1 MQHRRRGGDGTNE
14 SSYYVGSSMGKNNTT
29 CDDTDPNSTSFTSA
43 SSIADQSMA
52 MMGKLMSG
60 GAAMCGSLVQVAE
73 DDNANGDDSRQ
84 DSGGILAK
92 AERIVNC
99 NKFAQSTPMNYDFA
113 SRRSS
118 GGNFLGPD
126 EDSDDE
132 VDVSSAFRRS
142 GITKNL
148 VLHDEN
154 PNDTTNTSSMSSLFA
169 RAMVSEVHDNPNTM
183 KQVELAE
190 REKRLLKAQEK
201 ARQAQPDGPRV
212 IGAPGGVA
220 APKGVLGTMKNLRLT
235 EETID
240 AEPRDPSYVD
250 EPTQRVIPPDDLG
263 GKMAQLK
270 DDSNFPVA
278 QSGKHTITIGLCL
291 SRKHS
296 AVGHPDTITRQTAFD
311 FNELQDRN
319 YKYVSST
326 DNSGWL
332 AGGGESANGPMP
344 DVSTSLS
351 GDGVREKGAFGEAVP
366 LDGAEKE
373 ALPTKIAAPDTVHI
387 PILHIDCSS
396 EKEIDQ
402 VISSLASGELFIPQM
417 SILPESLSASGESP
431 PDLVV
436 RFGCERN
443 DDLSPDLWPNWCIE
457 FMHNQLYEYFEP
469 LGARWMPRPFEITL
483 ARRVRWRTVKHMNK
497 YFAHCERVIDIWRE
511 QGPQY
516 LKPQSSYLK
525 DGATPE
531 EVSQPH
537 GIYLI
542 RNGVPTNYFA
552 PNFEPPY
559 TTKMTRSLLSNV
571 VNKSWDKKKRDWT
584 SEPTPK
590 IVTPAML
597 IGKMCGC
604 TDGGRGGFIATEAT
618 RALSPVAHRYVPPHD
633 VMPND
638 HSSEY
643 NNNFADFS
651 NFDHSGEYSE
661 FERIRRSQISKP
673 QNDSSGA
680 VLGANDSF
688 NNVSDLPT
696 DDKNAVIENSADFP
710 AEASVIS
717 KDSSGAM
724 DSRTPEV
731 AVVQSTIPSNNII
744 PGSADVVEKLGAQ
757 AQAKPSKKKKKR
769 NKEQQK
775 RKERIRA
782 ITETIERQDSLQ
794 KKAPDRNGSASKSY
808 RRPGEADLRVV
819 ASRSVGES
827 QTTVPINNK
836 SAPRIIE
843 DERERCRRSQ
853 AERKQERKKMDA
865 LEQKLEEKKMQ
876 AIRDER
882 LRLQSSNAD
891 DDEENLLLTQQ
902 ASTETSKK
910 RADGNKK
917 SLRGENMSQ
926 IRLIAEAQEETR
938 KARALITRTP
948 ARLEDQTIKTS
959 PSGETLEYS
968 VDSSSILREKVNSK
982 SSANKATTGTS
993 TMKNANH
1000 FACRDDFSSSTVGSS
1015 TILPLPDAVPSDEE
1029 LFAFG
1034 WAKALDSN
1042 SGAYYYF
1049 TLDRTQTVWENPIA
1063 DRDLVTKSLVQFD
1076 SPAKDFL
1083 SSTYTS
1089 TGTKN
1094 MY

>member
-1 MQHRRRGGDGTNE
+1 MGNAESSMHHRRRGGGGGDE
-14 SSYYVGSSMGKNNTT
+14 SSYYFGSSMWKNNTT
-29 CDDTDPNSTSFTSA
+29 SDETDPNSTSFTSA
-43 SSIADQSMA
+43 SSIADQSVA

-60 GAAMCGSLVQVAE
+60 GAAICGSLVQVAE
-73 DDNANGDDSRQ
+73 DDNGDDSRQ
-84 DSGGILAK
+84 DTGVLAK

-132 VDVSSAFRRS
+132 VDISSAFRRS

-148 VLHDEN
+148 VLDEN

-183 KQVELAE
+183 KQEELAA

-201 ARQAQPDGPRV
+201 ARQAHPDGPRV

-220 APKGVLGTMKNLRLT
+220 APKGVLGNIRNFRLSG
-235 EETID
+235 ETID
-240 AEPRDPSYVD
+240 AEPKDISYVD
-250 EPTQRVIPPDDLG
+250 EPMQRVIPPNDLG
-263 GKMAQLK
+263 EKRAQLK
-270 DDSNFPVA
+270 GDA
-278 QSGKHTITIGLCL
+278 HTGKHTITIGLCL

-332 AGGGESANGPMP
+332 AGGGESENGPMP

-351 GDGVREKGAFGEAVP
+351 GDGVMEKGAFGETVP
-366 LDGAEKE
+366 IDGAEKE

-387 PILHIDCSS
+387 PILHIDCDS

-402 VISSLASGELFIPQM
+402 VISSLASGEVFIPHM

-443 DDLSPDLWPNWCIE
+443 DDLSPDLWPNWCLE

-497 YFAHCERVIDIWRE
+497 YFAHCERVIDVWRE
-511 QGPQY
+511 EGPQY

-604 TDGGRGGFIATEAT
+604 TNDGRGGFIATEAT
-618 RALSPVAHRYVPPHD
+618 RALSPVAHPYMPPHD
-633 VMPND
+633 VMTND

-643 NNNFADFS
+643 NNFADFS
-651 NFDHSGEYSE
+651 HFDHSEEYSE
-661 FERIRRSQISKP
+661 FERLRQSQISKP
-673 QNDSSGA
+673 HNDSSGA
-680 VLGANDSF
+680 VFGANDFS

-717 KDSSGAM
+717 KDSSGGMEPA
-724 DSRTPEV
+724 V
-731 AVVQSTIPSNNII
+731 AVVQSPSSSNNIF
-744 PGSADVVEKLGAQ
+744 PGSADVVEQLRESPKSGRGSQ
-757 AQAKPSKKKKKR
+757 HVEPQAKPAKKKKKR
-769 NKEQQK
+769 KKEQQK
-775 RKERIRA
+775 RKERIRT
-782 ITETIERQDSLQ
+782 ITETIERQESLQ
-794 KKAPDRNGSASKSY
+794 KKEPDRNCSTSKSRQRPGEVDLCVVASKSI
-808 RRPGEADLRVV
+808 
-819 ASRSVGES
+819 GES

-836 SAPRIIE
+836 SAPKIIE

-853 AERKQERKKMDA
+853 AEREQERKKMEA
-865 LEQKLEEKKMQ
+865 LEQKLEEKKKQ

-882 LRLQSSNAD
+882 VRLQKFKAD
-891 DDEENLLLTQQ
+891 ADEENLLLTQQ
-902 ASTETSKK
+902 ASSETSKK
-910 RADGNKK
+910 RAGAKKK
-917 SLRGENMSQ
+917 SLKGENMPQ
-926 IRLIAEAQEETR
+926 NRLIAEAQEEAR
-938 KARALITRTP
+938 KARALISRTP
-948 ARLEDQTIKTS
+948 ARLEEQPIKTS

-982 SSANKATTGTS
+982 SSTNKASTS
-993 TMKNANH
+993 MMKNANH

-1034 WAKALDSN
+1034 WAKTLDSN
-1042 SGAYYYF
+1042 TGAYYYF

-1063 DRDLVTKSLVQFD
+1063 NRDLVTKSLVQFD
-1076 SPAKDFL
+1076 NPAKDLL
-1083 SSTYTS
+1083 SSTYT
-1089 TGTKN
+1089 GTKN
-1094 MY
+1094 